1 MSALD
6 GQIALITG
14 STRGI
19 GAAIAAEFA
28 RRGVAVAVHV
38 DGSRRRGQRGQADL
52 GAGPGSDGPGIG
64 GHGQVDGAG
73 PLGHGGPQ
81 RLADDGIRRGW
92 VQAQRQLAD
101 RREHPVV
108 VDHLMG
114 EALGE
119 LYVADHFPPAA
130 RARMTELVQDLRAV
144 FQDRLTQLPWM
155 SETTRQRALAKFA
168 RFTAKI
174 GHPETFRDYSALV
187 IQRDDFYGNI
197 RRARSFEI
205 RRNAVRV
212 GGPVDRTEWDMT
224 PPTVNAYFSPVK
236 NEIVFPAGILQPPF
250 FDVAM
255 DDAVNYG
262 GIGAVIGHEITHG
275 YDDQGRKFDLDGNLS
290 DWWTEGDAR
299 EFGRRALH
307 VVEEYNRY
315 EPLPGV
321 PVNGE
326 LTLGEN
332 LADLGGLSIA
342 YEALQRRLAR
352 VPDQRRTVDGF
363 TPEQRFFLSWAQVWR
378 QNCREP
384 ETRRLVVIDPH
395 APGAFRV
402 RGAVENLDA
411 FYDAFRV
418 APGQPMWRPQ
428 EARVAIW

>member
-1 MSALD
+1 LTESAEAANFDFFHRTLLGQLD
-6 GQIALITG
+6 PEPQWKR
-14 STRGI
+14 S
-19 GAAIAAEFA
+19 AI
-28 RRGVAVAVHV
+28 
-38 DGSRRRGQRGQADL
+38 
-52 GAGPGSDGPGIG
+52 
-64 GHGQVDGAG
+64 
-73 PLGHGGPQ
+73 
-81 RLADDGIRRGW
+81 
-92 VQAQRQLAD
+92 
-101 RREHPVV
+101 V